1 MPIDIAAR
9 PSSIPWP
16 LILLAAALIGALLLG
31 WLVPVPWPGVD
42 DVQARVI
49 GYGFGVAGAA
59 LIAWALT
66 VFGRFKANVWPTRA
80 ATIVL
85 TSGPFRIWRNPLYM
99 GEILLLLG
107 AAQVLCNVWFVLA
120 AAVFAVAVLKLA
132 IVPEEAHLEAKFGD
146 DYLRYKA
153 RSRRWF

>member
-9 PSSIPWP
+9 PNRIPWP
-16 LILLAAALIGALLLG
+16 LILLAAALGGALLLG
-31 WLVPVPWPGVD
+31 WLAPVPWPGVD
-42 DVQARVI
+42 DGPARVI
-49 GYGFGVAGAA
+49 GYGFGASGAL
-59 LIAWALT
+59 LITWALM
-66 VFGRFKANVWPTRA
+66 VFARFRANVWPTGA
-80 ATIVL
+80 ATTLL
-85 TSGPFRIWRNPLYM
+85 TSGPFRIWRNPIYM

-107 AAQVLCNVWFVLA
+107 AAQVFHNIWFVLA